1 MRALPISLSV
11 LLLLASIAG
20 AVSPAA
26 VAGAVADPVGE
37 GTESVAGNTEPAAAS
52 VAPTV
57 ENAADARR
65 RRRGPDRP
73 QVDAG
78 ELTFRTLS
86 TPIGVATRV
95 ESGSRGANLGSSV
108 GFAVGETDAA
118 METAAVVQ
126 RIEAAETSVE
136 RQRRILA
143 AINRVERDEV
153 TLNSRQTEAFSAHA
167 AGNLSD
173 RELLDE
179 LVRIA
184 ATAREYDERLDELDA
199 LAEETDGF
207 SSPTRLDEL
216 QVALQVY
223 GVPSATTRSRPRA
236 RGATP
241 ATDVYV
247 ESSNRSIVL
256 ATVVDGEYV
265 REVFRVDR
273 WDRGGGSIGND
284 EAINAV
290 VRRYPET
297 ASLREPDAFGAGSVQ
312 RITIP
317 HDFGLLRTFVSGG
330 TEQVFVEHQRI
341 ALGAFP
347 DTEPVSVNGDGFNV
361 TVDRSY
367 AGGPVT
373 VTVRN
378 EGDRRARLRRHRHE
392 ERRRRRQSSDRY
404 HRRGRHGPDALAG
417 GVLPGH
423 RRRRASRRLRR
434 QPPTHLQRRDRS
446 TTSRVSSSPR
456 SQPLTFFPDPAAVAT
471 CPSIPMPILPSGP
484 SADRSSAHS
493 RRSPASC
500 CSPSRSC
507 SRAAS

>member
-1 MRALPISLSV
+1 MRALPLSLAM

-57 ENAADARR
+57 ENAADALD
-65 RRRGPDRP
+65 GADGDPDRP
-73 QVDAG
+73 QVDA
-78 ELTFRTLS
+78 ENLTFRTLS

-223 GVPSATTRSRPRA
+223 GGPVRDYALSTA

-284 EAINAV
+284 EAINATSAA
-290 VRRYPET
+290 YPET

-378 EGDRRARLRRHRHE
+378 EETGEPVSDVTVTKSVGDGDSQAI
-392 ERRRRRQSSDRY
+392 
-404 HRRGRHGPDALAG
+404 GTTDADGMVRTL
-417 GVLPGH
+417 
-423 RRRRASRRLRR
+423 
-434 QPPTHLQRRDRS
+434 
-446 TTSRVSSSPR
+446 
-456 SQPLTFFPDPAAVAT
+456 
-471 CPSIPMPILPSGP
+471 
-484 SADRSSAHS
+484 
-493 RRSPASC
+493 SPAESYRVTVVDE
-500 CSPSRSC
+500 P
-507 SRAAS
+507 RAVFVDNLQPIATPRPVDDE